1 MRLSKL
7 GLIFGAVAFFAIAVV
22 PTVLAENT
30 SSQSSAQLI
39 EQLKVQIAELQAKIK
54 ALETQEQVLKTA
66 KNEVKETKKEVRTTV
81 KFLRQLRKGMSG
93 EDITT
98 LQEILAADSDV
109 YPEGLITGFFGSL
122 TEKALKKFQ
131 KKHGIEQAGEVGP
144 QTRAR
149 LHALLDEILDRGA
162 GASGKIP
169 PGLLKKLGHEA
180 DDDDPSISSGQ
191 DDEDDNDNATSSP
204 KGKKDKGQG
213 EIVTICHIPP
223 GNTAGKHTLHIGK
236 PAFKAHLAHG
246 DTEGACAGG
255 GTGTTTPPDITAP
268 AITNLLA
275 TSTTATTTSIV
286 WGTNESATSK
296 VWYATSTPVVVG
308 GFGVLMTGD
317 NSLVT
322 SHNIGLSG
330 LTATTTYYYFVVSA
344 DAAGNVATSSQNSF
358 VAQ

>member
-7 GLIFGAVAFFAIAVV
+7 VLFFGAIAFFALA
-22 PTVLAENT
+22 PAVLAENT
-30 SSQSSAQLI
+30 SNQSTSELIAQLKAQI
-39 EQLKVQIAELQAKIK
+39 EQLQAKIS
-54 ALETQEQVLKTA
+54 ALGTQEQALKTA
-66 KNEVKETKKEVRTTV
+66 KSEVKEVKKEVRTTV

-98 LQEILAADSDV
+98 LQEILATDSDV

-122 TEKALKKFQ
+122 TEKAIKKFQ
-131 KKHGIEQAGEVGP
+131 KKHGLEQAGEVGP

-180 DDDDPSISSGQ
+180 DDDD
-191 DDEDDNDNATSSP
+191 DEDDDNDHATSSP
-204 KGKKDKGQG
+204 RSKKDKDDDRD
-213 EIVTICHIPP
+213 EKVKICHIPP
-223 GNTAGKHTLHIGK
+223 GNPAGKHTITVGESAL
-236 PAFKAHLAHG
+236 KAHLAHG
-246 DTEGACAGG
+246 DTKGACAGG
-255 GTGTTTPPDITAP
+255 GTGTTTPDTVAP
-268 AITNLLA
+268 LISNLMA
-275 TSTTATTTSIV
+275 TSTTASTTSIT

-308 GFGVLMTGD
+308 NFGVLMASN

-322 SHNIGLSG
+322 SHNVGLSG
-330 LTATTTYYYFVVSA
+330 LTATTTYYYFAVSA
-344 DAAGNVATSSQNSF
+344 DAAGNTATSSQVSF
-358 VAQ
+358 VTQ